1 MITNVVNEIKTLNTM
16 SDNDLYNYNP
26 SEVGAAVFAA
36 LFGMATLV
44 TMFQLLRIKRKRTDS
59 RVWTNLPFILGGV
72 LEFVGYIARIFSGK
86 SPTLLGP
93 FIALAVC
100 LLVSPALF
108 AGSVYMVLG
117 RVIVAVGAE
126 GYSLIRL
133 KWLTKIFVFGDILS
147 FLLQGSGGSL
157 MSQRQK
163 GAQRVGKAIVII
175 GLVCQIVFFSSF
187 MIVTVVFQYRV
198 KNIPTSKSLYYR
210 YLPSK
215 GRNWQMVIV
224 TLLACSLLILVR
236 CIVRTIEF
244 VQGWNGYIMSH
255 EVYLFVFDSAL
266 MFLTM
271 VVYACQDVGTFFHY
285 FYEELISG
293 REVDKEELE
302 L

>member
-1 MITNVVNEIKTLNTM
+1 M
-16 SDNDLYNYNP
+16 SGNSLYNYKP
-26 SEVGAAVFAA
+26 SQTGAAVFAILFA
-36 LFGMATLV
+36 LVTLV
-44 TMFQLLRIKRKRTDS
+44 AAFQLVRILRRNTDS
-59 RVWTNLPFILGGV
+59 KVWVNLPFILGGV
-72 LEFVGYIARIFSGK
+72 LEVLEYIARIFSAK
-86 SPTLLGP
+86 NPASLGL
-93 FIALAVC
+93 FAGLVVC
-100 LLVSPALF
+100 ILVSPALF
-108 AGSVYMVLG
+108 AASIYMVLG

-133 KWLTKIFVFGDILS
+133 KWLTKIFVLGDILS
-147 FLLQGSGGSL
+147 FLLQGSGSGL
-157 MSQRQK
+157 MSQEEN
-163 GAQRVGKAIVII
+163 GPQRVGKAIVII
-175 GLVCQIVFFSSF
+175 GLVCQILFFSSF
-187 MIVTVVFQYRV
+187 MIVTVVFQYRMTQ
-198 KNIPTSKSLYYR
+198 NPTIKSMYSR

-224 TLLACSLLILVR
+224 TLFACSLLILVR